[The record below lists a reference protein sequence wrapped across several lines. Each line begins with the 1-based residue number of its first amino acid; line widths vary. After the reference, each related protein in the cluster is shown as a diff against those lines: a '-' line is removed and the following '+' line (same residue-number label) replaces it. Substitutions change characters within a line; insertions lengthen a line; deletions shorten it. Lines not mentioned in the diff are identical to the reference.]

1 MELYVQKLWD
11 RNDKGRNKKMIDDNF
26 LEFSMNK
33 ICTFLLWVLGWKIDI
48 EGNLSDKNVIAVMPH
63 TSYWDGF
70 IGFLAMR
77 KLEINYKTLSAEW
90 LFFFP
95 MKYIMK
101 YLMRASPVKKGALSS
116 LRASI
121 NLLKENDKVS
131 LIVCPEGQLKATDDW
146 GMGFYYIAK
155 KANVNIAFAIFDYE
169 VKKISIVEYT
179 NIDTMSENDILITI
193 KRLCNQY
200 PCYGKHN
207 NEFKLPKL
215 KNNDSKRV

>member
-1 MELYVQKLWD
+1 MK
-11 RNDKGRNKKMIDDNF
+11 
-26 LEFSMNK
+26 K
-33 ICTFLLWVLGWKIDI
+33 ICRLLLGLMGW
-48 EGNLSDKNVIAVMPH
+48 EVTLESNLSEKNVIAVLPH
-63 TSYWDGF
+63 TSYWDGI
-70 IGFLAMR
+70 IGFLVMKA
-77 KLEINYKTLSAEW
+77 LGINYKTLAAEW

-95 MKYIMK
+95 MKYVMK
-101 YLMRASPVKKGALSS
+101 YLMHASPVKKGALSS
-116 LRASI
+116 IRASI
-121 NLLKENDKVS
+121 NLFKENDSMS

-179 NIDTMSENDILITI
+179 NIGTMSENDILMTI